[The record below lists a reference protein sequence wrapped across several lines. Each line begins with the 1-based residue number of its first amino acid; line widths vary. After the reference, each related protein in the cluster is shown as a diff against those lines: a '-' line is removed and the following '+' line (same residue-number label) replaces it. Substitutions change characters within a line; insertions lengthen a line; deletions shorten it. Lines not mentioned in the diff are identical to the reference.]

1 MESHIRKKRSETGH
15 DTPTLATSATN
26 RLRADI
32 MGCVLEP
39 GQTLRFDWL
48 REKYKISISP
58 LREAL
63 TRLVSEGLVALT
75 DYRGY
80 RVAPLSIAH
89 LLDLALVRKE
99 TEALAIRLAIQR
111 GDDHW
116 ESSILAAFHTLA
128 KTSGRGG
135 QQLFDPEWE
144 QRHRMFH
151 SSLYAACGSPIL
163 LAQIAQ
169 LNNQWARYRLLSG
182 RYMSHRRDILQE
194 HSELKDSAVARDAV
208 TATRCIQKHIQ
219 MSADSILESK
229 TPIFEDDDR
238 STAIGLVQREPTG

>member
-1 MESHIRKKRSETGH
+1 MERRIQKGRSETER
-15 DTPTLATSATN
+15 DTPTLATNATN

-32 MGCVLEP
+32 IGCVLEP

-48 REKYKISISP
+48 RERYKISISP

-75 DYRGY
+75 DHRGY
-80 RVAPLSIAH
+80 SVAPLSIAH
-89 LLDLALVRKE
+89 LLDLTLVRKE
-99 TEALAIRLAIQR
+99 TEALGIRLAIQR

-116 ESSILAAFHTLA
+116 ESSVLAAFHTLA
-128 KTSGRGG
+128 KSSGRGG

-144 QRHRMFH
+144 KRHRMFH
-151 SSLYAACGSPIL
+151 DSLYAACGSQIL
-163 LAQIAQ
+163 LAQIVQ

-182 RYMSHRRDILQE
+182 RYMSQQRDILQE
-194 HSELKDSAVARDAV
+194 HAELKDSAVARDAA

-219 MSADSILESK
+219 QSADSILESK
-229 TPIFEDDDR
+229 GPIFDDDGR
-238 STAIGLVQREPTG
+238 LLENLTA

>member
-1 MESHIRKKRSETGH
+1 MERRIEKGRSEAKR

-26 RLRADI
+26 RLRDDI
-32 MGCVLEP
+32 MGCLLEP

-63 TRLVSEGLVALT
+63 TRLVSEGLVTLT
-75 DYRGY
+75 DHRGY
-80 RVAPLSIAH
+80 RVAPLSVAH
-89 LLDLALVRKE
+89 LLDLTLVRKE
-99 TEALAIRLAIQR
+99 TEALGIRLAIQR

-116 ESSILAAFHTLA
+116 ESSVLAAFHTLA
-128 KTSGRGG
+128 KSSGRGG

-144 QRHRMFH
+144 KRHRMFH
-151 SSLYAACGSPIL
+151 YSLYAACDSPIL

-182 RYMSHRRDILQE
+182 RYMSQRRDILQE
-194 HSELKDSAVARDAV
+194 HAELKDSVVARDAV
-208 TATRCIQKHIQ
+208 TATRRIQKHIQ
-219 MSADSILESK
+219 QSTDSILKSK
-229 TPIFEDDDR
+229 APIFDDDGQLLENL
-238 STAIGLVQREPTG
+238 SA